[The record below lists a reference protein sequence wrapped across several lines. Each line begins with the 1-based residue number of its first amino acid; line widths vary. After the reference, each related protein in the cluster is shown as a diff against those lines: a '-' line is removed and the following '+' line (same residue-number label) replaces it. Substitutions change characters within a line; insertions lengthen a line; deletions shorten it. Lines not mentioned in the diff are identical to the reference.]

1 MKGIVLLSLAGLTLI
16 TATAFAQAAEESP
29 CRRDCTPQC
38 LPGPCLRL
46 PLESA
51 GATYFSRTC
60 GVCLP
65 GGEGAVVY
73 HRPCQWRL
81 PGGGAPELFH
91 RPCQLC
97 LPNGAGAAFFHRPCQ
112 LCLPAGDGAVLFSRP
127 LSLPRPCGLGQAFQ
141 PWASPTACPPTP
153 DAAPS
158 TSTPPREAGRSQR
171 RCCAVRNGPA
181 YDSTR
186 PPLFFPRRTANAR
199 AGKAKI
205 ASTTLAGSGLC
216 RTWMSTLTAP
226 KSLAFGSVPV
236 LAKALTDRV

>member
-1 MKGIVLLSLAGLTLI
+1 MEVDRMKGIVLLSLAGLTLI

-81 PGGGAPELFH
+81 PGGGARNSFTARVNCVCPMAPGRRFFTARANCACRQAMGPCFSVGRCRCPVLAVWDRHSSPGH
-91 RPCQLC
+91 R
-97 LPNGAGAAFFHRPCQ
+97 
-112 LCLPAGDGAVLFSRP
+112 RP
-127 LSLPRPCGLGQAFQ
+127 LAPQRRTRPRPLPLPRA
-141 PWASPTACPPTP
+141 
-153 DAAPS
+153 
-158 TSTPPREAGRSQR
+158 EAGRSHAGVARFGTARPTIRPGPPSFFRDEQR
-171 RCCAVRNGPA
+171 TPGP
-181 YDSTR
+181 
-186 PPLFFPRRTANAR
+186 
-199 AGKAKI
+199 GK
-205 ASTTLAGSGLC
+205 
-216 RTWMSTLTAP
+216 P
-226 KSLAFGSVPV
+226 KSPAPHWPVRDYAVPGCP
-236 LAKALTDRV
+236 R